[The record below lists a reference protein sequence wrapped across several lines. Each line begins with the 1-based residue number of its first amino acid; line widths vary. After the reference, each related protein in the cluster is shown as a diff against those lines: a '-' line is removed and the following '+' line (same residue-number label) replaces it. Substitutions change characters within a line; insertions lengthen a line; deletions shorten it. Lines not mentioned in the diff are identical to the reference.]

1 MIIDDLLKEVVN
13 YKASDLHISTGLPP
27 VIRVDGNLMRTKY
40 DAFTSEGVENLL
52 FPMLN
57 NEQRR
62 TLEQTWELDMSYGIE
77 GLGRFRVNIYKNKS
91 TYAAAFRTITSI
103 IPSFESLG
111 LPDVVRTVTERPR
124 GLILVTGPTGSGK
137 STTLAAM
144 IDYINETRSEH
155 ILTIEDPIEFVH
167 KSKKSVIHQRELGQD
182 TRSFANALKSSLRED
197 PDIILVGEMRDI
209 ETIGLALTAA
219 ETGHLV
225 FGTLHTSSAAQTI
238 DRIIDVFPEGQQQ
251 QIRVQLGGC
260 LEAVFAQTL
269 LQRLQPDGTK
279 KGRVMAQ
286 EILIKT
292 NAISNM
298 IREGKSAQIYSAI
311 QTGAGVGMQTLETAL
326 AELYKKG
333 LVTAEDALMKSQR
346 PDELRRLAGININ

>member
-1 MIIDDLLKEVVN
+1 MIIDDLLKEILN
-13 YKASDLHISTGLPP
+13 YRASDLHISVGLPP
-27 VIRVDGNLMRTKY
+27 VIRVDGSLLRTKY
-40 DAFTSEGVENLL
+40 QPFTPEGVEDLL

-77 GLGRFRVNIYKNKS
+77 GVGRFRVNIYKNKG
-91 TYAAAFRTITSI
+91 TYAAAFRTINTTV
-103 IPSFESLG
+103 PNFETLG
-111 LPDVVRTVTERPR
+111 LPDVVRKITERPR

-137 STTLAAM
+137 STTLASM

-225 FGTLHTSSAAQTI
+225 FGTLHTSSASQTI

-269 LQRLQPDGTK
+269 LQKLQPDGTK

-286 EILIKT
+286 EILVKN

-298 IREGKSAQIYSAI
+298 IREGKAAQIYSAI
-311 QTGAGVGMQTLETAL
+311 QTGAGQGMQTLEAAL
-326 AELYKKG
+326 ADLVKRK
-333 LVTAEDALMKSQR
+333 LVTPEDALMKSQR
-346 PDELRRLAGININ
+346 PDELKRLAGIE